1 MNSNNPLFFHT
12 KQHKE
17 DFTRY
22 PFDWTSMSEINKPL
36 VGCIPISS
44 NRTLAIEMFLNCTYS
59 SFPGSRNNALES
71 NFNKRRAARSRRL

>member
-1 MNSNNPLFFHT
+1 MNSNNLLFFLT

-36 VGCIPISS
+36 VGYIHISS
-44 NRTLAIEMFLNCTYS
+44 NILLLLQTSVQT
-59 SFPGSRNNALES
+59 
-71 NFNKRRAARSRRL
+71 